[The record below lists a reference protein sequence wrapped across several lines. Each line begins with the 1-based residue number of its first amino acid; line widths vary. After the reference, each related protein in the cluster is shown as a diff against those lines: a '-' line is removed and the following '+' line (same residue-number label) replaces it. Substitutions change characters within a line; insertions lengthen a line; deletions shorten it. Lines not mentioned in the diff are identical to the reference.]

1 MKAKVETIIDD
12 NIMDVVCVRKT
23 FNIETLQS
31 VCSYF
36 KRKNSLR
43 TLYIP
48 GKKLRQ
54 NPYPSL
60 GLRPLKSLRKSV
72 DLLPRLGK
80 HTRSCI

>member
-1 MKAKVETIIDD
+1 MKAEVEIIIDD
-12 NIMDVVCVRKT
+12 NIMDVVCVGKT
-23 FNIETLQS
+23 FNTGTLQS
-31 VCSYF
+31 VCSYV
-36 KRKNSLR
+36 KRKNSLK

-60 GLRPLKSLRKSV
+60 GLRPRKNLRKSI

-80 HTRSCI
+80 HTRSCV